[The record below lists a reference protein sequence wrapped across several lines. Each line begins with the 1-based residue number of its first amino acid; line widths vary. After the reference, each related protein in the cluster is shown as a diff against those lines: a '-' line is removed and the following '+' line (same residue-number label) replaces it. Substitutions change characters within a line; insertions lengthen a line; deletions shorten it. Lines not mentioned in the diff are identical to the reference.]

1 MPDTTVLTFCGWQA
15 PVLSQHLPG
24 KEGWVVNFISA
35 PPDSSQNIF
44 RSACFS
50 ILLRKQIHVQL
61 QRHLLQNEL
70 SRSVS
75 RTVPAR
81 RHRHACAPHRC
92 HRACAPRRATAAA
105 ALLLTIENRCAGA
118 RAYYKSC
125 TGGRIR
131 G

>member
-1 MPDTTVLTFCGWQA
+1 MPDTTVQKFCGWQA
-15 PVLSQHLPG
+15 PVLSQHLPE

-35 PPDSSQNIF
+35 SAPPDSSRNIF

-50 ILLRKQIHVQL
+50 ILLRKQIHVEL

-81 RHRHACAPHRC
+81 RHRHAAATVHV
-92 HRACAPRRATAAA
+92 RRAAAAAA